1 MLKIKKTKF
10 KGLISINGEL
20 HKDKRGY
27 LRELLIEK
35 HIKKR
40 FKFHIISTSK
50 KNVLRGL
57 HFQFVKAQG
66 KYISV
71 VKGKIFDAVVDLRK
85 NSKTFGQSF
94 SIILSDKNCKSIYI
108 VVLNIDM

>member
-40 FKFHIISTSK
+40 FKFHIISTCIK
-50 KNVLRGL
+50 RIT
-57 HFQFVKAQG
+57 F
-66 KYISV
+66 SV
-71 VKGKIFDAVVDLRK
+71 RK
-85 NSKTFGQSF
+85 STRK
-94 SIILSDKNCKSIYI
+94 IYI
-108 VVLNIDM
+108 CC